1 MCIDVVGVME
11 VRVPSLY
18 LSINVDVDVDVNMNV
33 SKDPKPRIFK
43 CKLNAKQARTYYNNI
58 NNNNNNNII
67 NMLT

>member
-1 MCIDVVGVME
+1 VCIDVVGVME

>member
-43 CKLNAKQARTYYNNI
+43 CKLNAKQARPYYNNI

>member
-18 LSINVDVDVDVNMNV
+18 LSINVDVDVNMNV
-33 SKDPKPRIFK
+33 SKDPTPRIFK

-58 NNNNNNNII
+58 NNNNNNNNNII